1 MSYDP
6 YSTYDPYAGEGG
18 MCQACFRGLLS
29 IQQGVLVCDA
39 CGEASAAFLEE
50 THEIPFY
57 ATTGTRL
64 REQSQARGTQ
74 DIRRVAE
81 RQKTVTTE
89 EVDRSVD
96 AYIGLL
102 RHLLDEGVKRVEG
115 RLVDSRGMRSIV
127 EDVWWRWVLASEVLE
142 EDGINGVVQV
152 CGGIMCTDTCI
163 DTCIDTARV
172 EFKAHST
179 MLDCRKPTGQRVS
192 GMSDM
197 WCLSGI

>member
-1 MSYDP
+1 MDMSYDP
-6 YSTYDPYAGEGG
+6 HATYDPYAGEGG

-29 IQQGVLVCDA
+29 IQHGVLVCDA

-74 DIRRVAE
+74 EIRRVAE

-89 EVDRSVD
+89 EVGRSVD
-96 AYIGLL
+96 AYVGLL
-102 RHLLDEGVKRVEG
+102 RDLLDEGVRRMEA
-115 RLVDSRGMRSIV
+115 RLVNSLGMSIV

-142 EDGINGVVQV
+142 EDGISGVVQV
-152 CGGIMCTDTCI
+152 CGGAMPMCMCI
-163 DTCIDTARV
+163 GTTSPEDISHRTT
-172 EFKAHST
+172 
-179 MLDCRKPTGQRVS
+179 LDGRKPIGQRAS
-192 GMSDM
+192 GMSGT
-197 WCLSGI
+197 WCLSGT